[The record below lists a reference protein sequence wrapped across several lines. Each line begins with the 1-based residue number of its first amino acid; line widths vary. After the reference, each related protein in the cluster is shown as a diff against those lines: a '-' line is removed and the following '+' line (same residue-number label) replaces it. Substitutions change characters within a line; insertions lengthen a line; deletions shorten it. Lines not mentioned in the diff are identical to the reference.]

1 MGKWKKIGS
10 AAFVAILVF
19 LVFATI
25 PIATA
30 SPDEVIYV
38 PDDFEMIQW
47 AVDNASAGDTIIVR
61 DDTYTENVDV
71 NVDNLTIKSENGTT
85 NCIVQA
91 ANPDD
96 HVFEVTADY
105 VNITGFTV
113 EGATGAW
120 KAGIYLSD
128 YKDHCTISNNFV
140 SNNRYG
146 ILSWYS
152 NDNTISNNT
161 ISDNYC
167 GINLYS
173 SSSNTITNNIFEN
186 DGILI
191 MGWKLSHYNTH
202 VVEDNTI
209 NEKPIYYYKNTNG
222 ITVPEDAGEVILAN
236 CTDMIVENINASVG
250 TVGIELAFTAKS
262 KILENNVNSNSY
274 YGIYS
279 VSSSNDMISDNNVS
293 NNYCG
298 ISLYSSSNN
307 NIITNNTVNSN
318 NYSGIYLYS
327 SSNNNNITGNTASS
341 NEYGILSWSSNNNHI
356 YHNNLINNTN
366 QAYDNTG
373 TNTWDNG
380 YPSGGNYWSDYTEN
394 YPDAEEIDESG
405 IWNTPYDVLGD
416 AGAQDRYPLIEPW
429 GDKLKI
435 IINEP
440 TPYSAYPQGTNLTF
454 NVTVYSYGKPL
465 DANQTIVTAYL
476 LGPSGIKRQI
486 NLHEKRNNYNIGE
499 FYLSFNYPKGFWS
512 VRFGA
517 NDSEG
522 NTASKET
529 TILITD
535 AYLIQASTD
544 RIAYTL
550 NDTISLM
557 ARVINVRPLKAM
569 NDSDVNL
576 TLSIIADN
584 GTLLYEMPL
593 VSDDNDNFKYNLSAG
608 I

>member
-1 MGKWKKIGS
+1 M
-10 AAFVAILVF
+10 
-19 LVFATI
+19 
-25 PIATA
+25 
-30 SPDEVIYV
+30 
-38 PDDFEMIQW
+38 
-47 AVDNASAGDTIIVR
+47 
-61 DDTYTENVDV
+61 
-71 NVDNLTIKSENGTT
+71 
-85 NCIVQA
+85 
-91 ANPDD
+91 
-96 HVFEVTADY
+96 
-105 VNITGFTV
+105 NITGFTV

-202 VVEDNTI
+202 VIEDNTI

-222 ITVPEDAGEVILAN
+222 ITVREDAGEVILAN

-262 KILENNVNSNSY
+262 EILENNVNSNSY

-366 QAYDNTG
+366 QSYDNTG

-569 NDSDVNL
+569 NDSEVNL

-593 VSDDNDNFKYNLSAG
+593 VSDDNGNFKYNLSAESIG
-608 I
+608 KGNSAI